1 MRIVQLDLIRGVALL
16 GIFVINITLFGY
28 SETGQIEFYRQL
40 GEYFPTMEYGLGS
53 FLYGHLMLT
62 SYSLVQALFSQK
74 MMTLFSFLFGASIIL
89 ITEKLDQKGAN
100 SLSVFYR
107 RNFWLMII
115 GALHLLIWYGD
126 ILFVY
131 ALAGFLL
138 YPLRNLTAKTLICL
152 SIPFYLACILYVGPA
167 LSAHYYDATIAAT
180 ISSLS
185 FENLKQIKYLTLS
198 LANMLI
204 GMALYKVGYILGQS
218 SPKVYRNWAIWG
230 LVFGL
235 ALQGAALFLD
245 GVFGVFIDLNNV
257 ASILQALS
265 YIGII
270 VLWSQSNK
278 LLWLQ
283 LRLQAIGRAAL
294 THYLLQT
301 LISVLL
307 FYPLFLN
314 LRAQELDF
322 LQQMLLVFG
331 VWGLQLLIG
340 TILMDKFK
348 FGPVEWLWRSLYYW
362 QRQPFRRQSEVNKET
377 AFSS

>member
-1 MRIVQLDLIRGVALL
+1 
-16 GIFVINITLFGY
+16 
-28 SETGQIEFYRQL
+28 
-40 GEYFPTMEYGLGS
+40 
-53 FLYGHLMLT
+53 
-62 SYSLVQALFSQK
+62 
-74 MMTLFSFLFGASIIL
+74 
-89 ITEKLDQKGAN
+89 
-100 SLSVFYR
+100 
-107 RNFWLMII
+107 
-115 GALHLLIWYGD
+115 
-126 ILFVY
+126 
-131 ALAGFLL
+131 
-138 YPLRNLTAKTLICL
+138 
-152 SIPFYLACILYVGPA
+152 
-167 LSAHYYDATIAAT
+167 
-180 ISSLS
+180 
-185 FENLKQIKYLTLS
+185 
-198 LANMLI
+198 MLI

-322 LQQMLLVFG
+322 LQQMLLVLG